1 LLKKLEEHIK
11 IGAGLHPNNELEG
24 NIDANLLDHYACQI
38 LALFFGRPFPILAR
52 GLRLALAIGRPR
64 KILAIGDS

>member
-1 LLKKLEEHIK
+1 MRFREFESRIRALPVFNLNDVCKL
-11 IGAGLHPNNELEG
+11 
-24 NIDANLLDHYACQI
+24 DANLLDHYACQI

-64 KILAIGDS
+64 KTLAIGDS